1 MSNVAKK
8 YIWSFFNSAV
18 GRTAIVTDEND
29 VAKAVEIYKEL
40 GYKNID
46 KIEFISEAYAE
57 ENGLKRQF
65 ERAQE
70 EIERLRQ
77 IINASSFERTIEDC
91 YLMAENERLRKEL
104 KKFEGK
110 RTIEE

>member
-77 IINASSFERTIEDC
+77 IINALSFERTREDC

>member
-8 YIWSFFNSAV
+8 YIWSFFNPAA
-18 GRTAIVTDEND
+18 GRVAIVTDEKD

-57 ENGLKRQF
+57 KESG
-65 ERAQE
+65 EGE
-70 EIERLRQ
+70 
-77 IINASSFERTIEDC
+77 
-91 YLMAENERLRKEL
+91 ENE
-104 KKFEGK
+104 
-110 RTIEE
+110 